1 MNVLI
6 VHAHPE
12 PTSFNA
18 ALTGVAVEA
27 LRHAGHEVTISDLYA
42 EDFDPRVLSADLLIL
57 QFPLWW
63 GAPPAIVK
71 GWFDRVLAYGV
82 AYVDGRRFTSGVFK
96 GRRALLSVTTGGPQ
110 QRFRPE
116 DVYGDIEQVLWPVR
130 RLVLEYMGYEVERP
144 FVSYAAPRVTP
155 EERAA
160 YLAAWRERVLASASL
175 PVTTSPLD
183 PRALIASIDP
193 AAWKRSS

>member
-1 MNVLI
+1 M
-6 VHAHPE
+6 
-12 PTSFNA
+12 
-18 ALTGVAVEA
+18 
-27 LRHAGHEVTISDLYA
+27 
-42 EDFDPRVLSADLLIL
+42 
-57 QFPLWW
+57 
-63 GAPPAIVK
+63 
-71 GWFDRVLAYGV
+71 
-82 AYVDGRRFTSGVFK
+82 
-96 GRRALLSVTTGGPQ
+96 TTGGPQ